1 MGVRGGHRKVVMILV
16 HKKHTSDKK
25 AEQARFRRRVK
36 LLAAW
41 TAFLTALA
49 AVVTALAELIHSLV
63 KLLP

>member
-1 MGVRGGHRKVVMILV
+1 MMILV